1 MSDMFYR
8 QLDTI
13 KLPLSASRCLPED
26 HPGEVCPQSYTESV
40 ILFFTTYTSTYHLV
54 KMSYWCILS
63 IYIYIYMHLWQQVQ
77 PQSCAG
83 EPRRQG
89 QKTEAKISGG
99 RFHCRHR
106 LFQPV
111 DLQRGRSLTIK
122 HLWMHSQP
130 SNMGIYCAKMGIE
143 PSNLGGRTTRKW
155 SCFSKHE
162 WNYQKSWDESHE
174 FGIHLHKFEHYL
186 EVMVHFFN
194 LGIDYPWN
202 RDHGY
207 SGNANE
213 EPSE

>member
-1 MSDMFYR
+1 
-8 QLDTI
+8 
-13 KLPLSASRCLPED
+13 
-26 HPGEVCPQSYTESV
+26 
-40 ILFFTTYTSTYHLV
+40 
-54 KMSYWCILS
+54 
-63 IYIYIYMHLWQQVQ
+63 MHLWQQVQ